1 MKIYSRL
8 FVIPALIA
16 GLQAASAADITG
28 KVTLSGTPPPEIVN
42 DHIKNDPICGPLHPE
57 EVTTHFYVVGANNG
71 LGDVVV
77 MLDNISGKSTGAS
90 AEPLVL
96 DQKGCLYTPSILA
109 IQTGQKLLVR
119 NSDPVLHN
127 IHVVPGPDSGNTEMN
142 KAQMQGGPDLVFIFD
157 KPERFLKLK
166 CDVHDWMFAWVT
178 VVDHPWFAVT
188 DKDGNFKIANVPP
201 GKYSVVALHR
211 KAGSSSKDVEV
222 KDASAEVDF
231 TLEVPKPK

>member
-1 MKIYSRL
+1 
-8 FVIPALIA
+8 
-16 GLQAASAADITG
+16 
-28 KVTLSGTPPPEIVN
+28 
-42 DHIKNDPICGPLHPE
+42 
-57 EVTTHFYVVGANNG
+57 
-71 LGDVVV
+71 

-90 AEPLVL
+90 AEPVLL
-96 DQKGCLYTPSILA
+96 DQKGCLYVPSILA
-109 IQTGQKLLVR
+109 VQTGQKLLVR

-142 KAQMQGGPDLVFIFD
+142 KAQMQGGPDLVFTFD
-157 KPERFLKLK
+157 KAERFLKLK
-166 CDVHDWMFAWVT
+166 CDVHQWMFAWVT

-211 KAGSSSKDVEV
+211 KAGSASKDVEV

-231 TLEVPKPK
+231 TLEAPKPK